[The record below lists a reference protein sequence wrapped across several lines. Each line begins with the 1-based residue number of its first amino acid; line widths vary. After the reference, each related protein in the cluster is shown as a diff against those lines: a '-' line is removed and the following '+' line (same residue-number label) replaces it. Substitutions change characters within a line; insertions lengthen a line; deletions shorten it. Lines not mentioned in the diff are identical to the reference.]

1 MSLRLIALVV
11 AVIAVSGGVAFAC
24 GGGGGCDSGFDHG
37 SCSQPSLEIEWKNP
51 SSVHPSAT
59 YVGCTL
65 TLTTSTLTA
74 VVRGLVP
81 GASCALNAIL
91 ANVGSEAVTLTE
103 AVSISEPKSCAK
115 FSYSDN
121 LPFAPP
127 GVLNSGKTFAFQ
139 AVISLQASAAN
150 ACQAAHATISVTITG
165 TESSKCQDASSLGP
179 VYAAVTPEWGCD

>member
-1 MSLRLIALVV
+1 VSLRFMALVV

-37 SCSQPSLEIEWKNP
+37 GCSQSSLEIEWKNP

-59 YVGCTL
+59 YVGCVL
-65 TLTTSTLTA
+65 TLTPSTLTA
-74 VVRGLVP
+74 VVGGLVP
-81 GASCALNAIL
+81 GASCKLNAIL

-103 AVSISEPKSCAK
+103 AVSISEPRSCSK

-121 LPFAPP
+121 LASSPP
-127 GVLNSGKTFAFQ
+127 GELNSGKTFAFQ
-139 AVISLQASAAN
+139 AVISLGASATN
-150 ACQAAHATISVTITG
+150 VCQAAHATIFVTITG

-179 VYAAVTPEWGCD
+179 VYVAVTPEWGCD